1 MRRRLGL
8 TARLLLIVAL
18 AGILQFALAPPA
30 PRGTPYL
37 SSLSAAFATQAHAA
51 TTCEYKDCAGGSRHN
66 IVCAKVAFPA
76 IQCFVYHGTCLSNY
90 C

>member
-1 MRRRLGL
+1 MRRPSGL
-8 TARLLLIVAL
+8 MTRCLMIVAL
-18 AGILQFALAPPA
+18 IGILQLALGPAAPQ
-30 PRGTPYL
+30 RTPYL
-37 SSLSAAFATQAHAA
+37 SALSAAFATQAHAA

-76 IQCFVYHGTCLSNY
+76 VKCFVYHGTCLSQS